1 MKVLKVNEYLL
12 KWIGFPGFERIT
24 GRKRIFVKFQH
35 YIDLISP
42 FMLLGPSLAYFVGHV
57 ENVVE
62 ATAALYMI
70 GIISMTA
77 CTFTCNNLH
86 HVEINSIFN
95 DLQLIVD
102 ESMFCS

>member
-12 KWIGFPGFERIT
+12 KWIGFPGFGEIT

-42 FMLLGPSLAYFVGHV
+42 FMLLGPSMAYFVTHV
-57 ENVVE
+57 ENVAE
-62 ATAALYMI
+62 ATAALYII

-77 CTFTCNNLH
+77 CIFVCNNLH
-86 HVEINSIFN
+86 HVEISSIFN

-102 ESMFCS
+102 KSMFCR